1 MTRRAANPDGP
12 DGGLVVDKPAGITS
26 HDIVAM
32 ARRALTQSRIGH
44 TGTLDPLATGV
55 LPLLVGRATR
65 LAQFLG
71 ADRKT
76 YEATVRFGFATSTYD
91 AQGTPVGAISA
102 APIDPA
108 QVEAA
113 LITFRGDIRQAPPAV
128 SAKHVG
134 GKRAY
139 ELARAD
145 VAVALEP
152 VDVTVHDL
160 ELLGYRGSE
169 ARVRVTASAGFY
181 VRSLAHDLGQ
191 ILGCGAHLTSLRRT
205 RSGSFS
211 LDGAVSAEM
220 LATSPEVVRAH
231 LRPMAA
237 LLPDLPIATVAP
249 DGLDRLKHG
258 RELAPAHLAGPV
270 PAGPPHCRLVDSSGN
285 LMAVGENRGGFLHPV
300 VVLM

>member
-1 MTRRAANPDGP
+1 
-12 DGGLVVDKPAGITS
+12 
-26 HDIVAM
+26 
-32 ARRALTQSRIGH
+32 
-44 TGTLDPLATGV
+44 
-55 LPLLVGRATR
+55 
-65 LAQFLG
+65 
-71 ADRKT
+71 
-76 YEATVRFGFATSTYD
+76 
-91 AQGTPVGAISA
+91 
-102 APIDPA
+102 
-108 QVEAA
+108 
-113 LITFRGDIRQAPPAV
+113 
-128 SAKHVG
+128 
-134 GKRAY
+134 
-139 ELARAD
+139 LARAD

-160 ELLGYRGSE
+160 ELLGYGGSE

-205 RSGSFS
+205 RSGNFS

-270 PAGPPHCRLVDSSGN
+270 PAATPHCRLVDSSGI

>member
-32 ARRALTQSRIGH
+32 ARRALNQSRIGH

-91 AQGTPVGAISA
+91 AQGTPVGAISD
-102 APIDPA
+102 APVDPA
-108 QVEAA
+108 HVEAA
-113 LITFRGDIRQAPPAV
+113 LITFRGDIRQVPPAV

-139 ELARAD
+139 ELARAE

-152 VDVTVHDL
+152 VDVTVHEL
-160 ELLGYRGSE
+160 ELLGCEGSE
-169 ARVRVTASAGFY
+169 TRLRVTASAGFY

-205 RSGSFS
+205 RSGSFT
-211 LDGAVSAEM
+211 LDGAVSAEV
-220 LATSPEVVRAH
+220 LATSPEAVRAL

-237 LLPDLPIATVAP
+237 LLPDLPLATVAP
-249 DGLDRLKHG
+249 DGLGRLKHG

-270 PAGPPHCRLVDSSGN
+270 PTTTRHCRLVDPDGI